1 MSDDIPNPTDEA
13 PQLGGA
19 YAHEPGTGH
28 EPQLG
33 GQHLTGL
40 YRDYLLD
47 SLTSPRTTHFRRA
60 EIGRW
65 LAQEGDTRPGV
76 GLNEDGLPGIEWCGV
91 QGGEVQVGD
100 TVKGLIRTGNFFIA
114 KYPVTWMQYRAFLD
128 APDGH
133 ANPGWWD
140 GLRRRAEYAR
150 EVDLQDNQPV
160 QEVSWFDAVA
170 FCRWLT
176 ARSGI
181 EVRLPHEAE
190 WQQAATGGE
199 SGYNFPWG
207 QSWERTHA
215 NTRESR
221 LRRSTAVGMYP
232 RGASPVGAL
241 DMAGNVLEWCAN
253 SSRDLDKTD
262 PDDLPRT
269 YRGGSWFLIYP
280 SARVTWRS
288 GNDPYMRYNSVGFRL
303 VTDDPSRDSDK
314 PLAQGVP
321 LPHLPAQPTLP
332 RTGIAG

>member
-1 MSDDIPNPTDEA
+1 MSDDIPDPTDEA

-19 YAHEPGTGH
+19 YTLEPGTGD

-33 GQHLTGL
+33 GQHLAGL
-40 YRDYLLD
+40 YRDHLLN
-47 SLTSPRTTHFRRA
+47 SLTDPRTTHFRRA

-65 LAQEGDTRPGV
+65 LAEDGDTRPGV
-76 GLNEDGLPGIEWCGV
+76 GLTEDGLPDIEWCGV

-100 TVKGLIRTGNFFIA
+100 VEGGLIRTGNFFIA
-114 KYPVTWMQYRAFLD
+114 KYPITWMQYRAFLD

-133 ANPGWWD
+133 ENPAWWD
-140 GLRRRAEYAR
+140 GLRRREEYPR
-150 EVDLQDNQPV
+150 EVALQGNQPA

-176 ARSGI
+176 ARSGVT
-181 EVRLPHEAE
+181 VRLPHEAE
-190 WQQAATGGE
+190 WQQAASGGE
-199 SGYNFPWG
+199 PGYNFPWG
-207 QSWERTHA
+207 QFWERTYT

-253 SSRDLDKTD
+253 SFRDLTNTG

-269 YRGGSWFLIYP
+269 YRGGSWFLIYT

-303 VTDDPSRDSDK
+303 VTDDPLRDSD
-314 PLAQGVP
+314 
-321 LPHLPAQPTLP
+321 
-332 RTGIAG
+332 